1 VTTARCVFITHPDVL
16 VDPVVPVPQW
26 PLSERGRARMRAGLR
41 QPWVRDVTAVHC
53 SRERKALDGAAIL
66 ADHLGLTF
74 TAHDDL
80 GENDRSSTGYLP
92 PPEFERL
99 ADAFFAEPH
108 VSARG
113 WERAIDAQRR
123 IVNAVE
129 RIARDPAGG
138 GTVAIVS
145 HGAVGALLQCHLASA
160 PISRRW
166 DQPGSGGGHWFAFT
180 AEPVA
185 LCSHWH
191 ALDAPPQPG

>member
-26 PLSERGRARMRAGLR
+26 PLSERGRAR
-41 QPWVRDVTAVHC
+41 
-53 SRERKALDGAAIL
+53 
-66 ADHLGLTF
+66 
-74 TAHDDL
+74 DL

-92 PPEFERL
+92 PPEFERV